1 MAMTALLFIVVG
13 LGILLLGGAALVLSL
28 LALIR
33 ASKNAK
39 EIRTL
44 KNQP

>member
-13 LGILLLGGAALVLSL
+13 LGILLLGGASLVLSL